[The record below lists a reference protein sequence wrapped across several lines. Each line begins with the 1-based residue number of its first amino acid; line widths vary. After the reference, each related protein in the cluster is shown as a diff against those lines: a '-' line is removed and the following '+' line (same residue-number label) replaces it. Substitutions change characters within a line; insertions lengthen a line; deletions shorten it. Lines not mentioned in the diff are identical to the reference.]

1 MKKEKEKLN
10 NDERINKIRSSAEYK
25 SKTKDFIEA
34 TKRYLFDAHKRK
46 IDAKDKKSVKN
57 LITPL

>member
-10 NDERINKIRSSAEYK
+10 NEQRINKVRGSAEYK
-25 SKTKDFIEA
+25 SKTKDFIET
-34 TKRYLFDAHKRK
+34 TKRYLFDVHKRK
-46 IDAKDKKSVKN
+46 INAADKKSVKE

>member
-1 MKKEKEKLN
+1 MKKEKEKLT
-10 NDERINKIRSSAEYK
+10 DEQRLSKVRNSQEYK

-34 TKRYLFDAHKRK
+34 AKRYLFNVHGRK
-46 IDAKDKKSVKN
+46 ITGSDVKTVKN

>member
-1 MKKEKEKLN
+1 MKPKQEKLT
-10 NDERINKIRSSAEYK
+10 DEQRLSKVRNSAEYK

-34 TKRYLFDAHKRK
+34 TKRYLFNVHGRVITGADVKM
-46 IDAKDKKSVKN
+46 VKN

>member
-1 MKKEKEKLN
+1 MKKEKLTNEQ
-10 NDERINKIRSSAEYK
+10 RINKIRNSQEYK

-34 TKRYLFDAHKRK
+34 TKRYLFNVHKRNTTNADIK
-46 IDAKDKKSVKN
+46 AVKS

>member
-1 MKKEKEKLN
+1 MKKEKEKLS
-10 NDERINKIRSSAEYK
+10 DEQKIRKIHGSAEYK

-34 TKRYLFDAHKRK
+34 TKRYLSNVHKRK
-46 IDAKDKKSVKN
+46 IDAIDKKSVKN